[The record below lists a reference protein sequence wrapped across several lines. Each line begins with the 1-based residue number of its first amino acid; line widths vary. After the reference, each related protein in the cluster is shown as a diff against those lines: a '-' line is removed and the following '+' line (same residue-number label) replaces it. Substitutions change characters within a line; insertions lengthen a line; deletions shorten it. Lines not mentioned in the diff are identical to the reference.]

1 VNEPLVSLE
10 KPPSPGPPHRADLP
24 LPVER
29 TLANGMRVI
38 AFAQRSA
45 PKAYAVPLISAQL
58 IFRGGASAEDETEAG
73 LATLTAT
80 LLTQGTATK
89 SAIEIAQAVDGLGAR
104 LDAAS
109 GYDASIV
116 SLTALTHVFPAA
128 FALFDEIVRQPSF
141 PPAEVE
147 RVRAKAIGDL
157 ALSYSNP
164 SALARFV
171 AQRVAFAAS
180 PYGHPVAGTAET
192 LAGLDRDRVVAFHA
206 QYFRPDNATLIV
218 GGDCAIDEAFALAER
233 QFGGWRA
240 SAAPLAVRAASDAPA
255 PRSRVTIVDKPDAG
269 RTAIIVGRVG
279 VARRAPNYAA
289 GVVATAVLSGYS
301 GRLNQEVRV
310 KRGLSYG
317 AGAQLIARREPG
329 LFLASTLVDHT
340 KVGEAV
346 AVILDTLRGLAST
359 APEPAE
365 LVTRKATISG
375 GFSRS
380 VETIDGITGVLGE
393 LALYDVPLTELG
405 DYLPEIEA
413 VEPAQVRQFAA
424 QTFEDPFVVLVG
436 DARHFGA
443 AIAAA
448 YSNVTTIPLAQLDLG
463 RSDAVLRLRSRQV
476 PDRA

>member
-1 VNEPLVSLE
+1 MTQPIATLE
-10 KPPSPGPPHRADLP
+10 KPPSPGAPHRAELP

-38 AFAQRSA
+38 AFPQRSA
-45 PKAYAVPLISAQL
+45 PKAYAVPLIAAQL
-58 IFRGGASAEDETEAG
+58 IVRGGASAESEAEAG
-73 LATLTAT
+73 LATLTT
-80 LLTQGTATK
+80 SLLTQGTATK
-89 SAIEIAQAVDGLGAR
+89 SAVEIAQAVDDLGAR

-116 SLTALTHVFPAA
+116 SLTALTHVFEKA

-157 ALSYSNP
+157 ALSYSSP

-171 AQRVAFAAS
+171 AQRVAFAAA
-180 PYGHPVAGTAET
+180 PYGHPVAGTADT
-192 LAGLDRDRVVAFHA
+192 LATLDRERVAAFHA
-206 QYFRPDNATLIV
+206 RYFRPDNATLIV
-218 GGDCAIDEAFALAER
+218 GGDCDPKEAFALAER

-240 SAAPLAVRAASDAPA
+240 PATLLPAPA
-255 PRSRVTIVDKPDAG
+255 PFTAPPPKSRVVIVDKPDAG

-279 VARRAPNYAA
+279 VARRAPTYAA

-329 LFLASTLVDHT
+329 MFLASTLVDHT
-340 KVGEAV
+340 KVAEAT
-346 AVILDTLRGLAST
+346 AVMLDTLHGLAAT
-359 APEPAE
+359 PPEATE

-380 VETIDGITGVLGE
+380 IETIDGIAGVLGE
-393 LALYDVPLTELG
+393 LALYNVPLSELG

-413 VEPAQVRQFAA
+413 VDPAMVQRFAA
-424 QTFEDPFVVLVG
+424 ATFDDLFVVLVG
-436 DARHFGA
+436 DARIFGE
-443 AIAAA
+443 AIAATYA
-448 YSNVTTIPLAQLDLG
+448 NVTTIPLTDLDLG
-463 RSDAVLRLRSRQV
+463 QPNATKT
-476 PDRA
+476 

>member
-1 VNEPLVSLE
+1 VTQPLPTLE
-10 KPPSPGPPHRADLP
+10 KPPSPGAPHRADLP

-58 IFRGGASAEDETEAG
+58 IFRGGASAENEAEAG

-89 SAIEIAQAVDGLGAR
+89 SAVEIAQAVDGLGAR

-116 SLTALTHVFPAA
+116 SLTALTHVFPNA
-128 FALFDEIVRQPSF
+128 FALFDEIVRQPAF

-171 AQRVAFAAS
+171 AQRVAFASS

-192 LAGLDRDRVVAFHA
+192 LAVLDRERVTAFHA
-206 QYFRPDNATLIV
+206 KYFRPDNATLIV
-218 GGDCAIDEAFALAER
+218 GGDCAPEEAFALAER
-233 QFGGWRA
+233 QFGGWQ
-240 SAAPLAVRAASDAPA
+240 APPVPLPVLAESVAPA
-255 PRSRVTIVDKPDAG
+255 PRSRVVIVDKPDAG
-269 RTAIIVGRVG
+269 RTAIIAGRVG
-279 VARRAPNYAA
+279 VARRAKNYAA

-340 KVGEAV
+340 KVSEATGV
-346 AVILDTLRGLAST
+346 VLETLRGLAASPPQAT
-359 APEPAE
+359 E

-393 LALYDVPLTELG
+393 LALYDVPLSELRN
-405 DYLPEIEA
+405 YLPEIEA
-413 VEPAQVRQFAA
+413 VDPEMVQRFAA
-424 QTFEDPFVVLVG
+424 DTFEDLFVVLVG
-436 DARHFGA
+436 DARHFRA
-443 AIAAA
+443 AIEAA
-448 YSNVTTIPLAQLDLG
+448 YSNVTTIPLADLDLG
-463 RSDAVLRLRSRQV
+463 SPDARRR
-476 PDRA
+476 

>member
-1 VNEPLVSLE
+1 
-10 KPPSPGPPHRADLP
+10 
-24 LPVER
+24 
-29 TLANGMRVI
+29 MRVI

-89 SAIEIAQAVDGLGAR
+89 SAVEIAQAVDGLGAR

-192 LAGLDRDRVVAFHA
+192 LA
-206 QYFRPDNATLIV
+206 
-218 GGDCAIDEAFALAER
+218 
-233 QFGGWRA
+233 
-240 SAAPLAVRAASDAPA
+240 A
-255 PRSRVTIVDKPDAG
+255 PRSRS
-269 RTAIIVGRVG
+269 RRRVSRDNIS
-279 VARRAPNYAA
+279 APTTRR
-289 GVVATAVLSGYS
+289 
-301 GRLNQEVRV
+301 
-310 KRGLSYG
+310 
-317 AGAQLIARREPG
+317 
-329 LFLASTLVDHT
+329 
-340 KVGEAV
+340 
-346 AVILDTLRGLAST
+346 
-359 APEPAE
+359 
-365 LVTRKATISG
+365 
-375 GFSRS
+375 
-380 VETIDGITGVLGE
+380 
-393 LALYDVPLTELG
+393 
-405 DYLPEIEA
+405 
-413 VEPAQVRQFAA
+413 
-424 QTFEDPFVVLVG
+424 
-436 DARHFGA
+436 
-443 AIAAA
+443 
-448 YSNVTTIPLAQLDLG
+448 
-463 RSDAVLRLRSRQV
+463 
-476 PDRA
+476 

>member
-1 VNEPLVSLE
+1 VTQPLPTLE
-10 KPPSPGPPHRADLP
+10 KPPSPGAPHRAELP

-58 IFRGGASAEDETEAG
+58 IFRGGASAEEETEAG
-73 LATLTAT
+73 LATLTST

-89 SAIEIAQAVDGLGAR
+89 SAVEIAQAVDGLGAR

-128 FALFDEIVRQPSF
+128 FALFDEIVRRPSF

-171 AQRVAFAAS
+171 AQRVAFASS
-180 PYGHPVAGTAET
+180 PYGHPVSGTAET
-192 LAGLDRDRVVAFHA
+192 LAGLDRERVVAFHA
-206 QYFRPDNATLIV
+206 KHFRPDNATLIV
-218 GGDCAIDEAFALAER
+218 GGDCAPEEAFVLAER
-233 QFGGWRA
+233 QFGGWH
-240 SAAPLAVRAASDAPA
+240 APA
-255 PRSRVTIVDKPDAG
+255 TPLPVLAPFTAPPPGARVVIVDKPDAG
-269 RTAIIVGRVG
+269 RTAVIAGRVG
-279 VARRAPNYAA
+279 VARRAKNYPA

-329 LFLASTLVDHT
+329 MFLASTLVDHT
-340 KVGEAV
+340 KVEEAV
-346 AVILDTLRGLAST
+346 GVILDTLHGLAAA
-359 APEPAE
+359 APEAAE

-380 VETIDGITGVLGE
+380 IETIDGITGVLGE
-393 LALYDVPLTELG
+393 LALYDVPLTELAN
-405 DYLPEIEA
+405 YLPEIEA
-413 VEPAQVRQFAA
+413 VDPAMVQRFAA
-424 QTFEDPFVVLVG
+424 ESFNDLFIVLVG
-436 DARHFGA
+436 DARIFGA

-448 YSNVTTIPLAQLDLG
+448 YANVTTIPLAQLDLG
-463 RSDAVLRLRSRQV
+463 RPDAV
-476 PDRA
+476 RAT

>member
-1 VNEPLVSLE
+1 MTQPIAALE
-10 KPPSPGPPHRADLP
+10 KPPSPGAPHRADLP

-29 TLANGMRVI
+29 TLANGLRVI
-38 AFAQRSA
+38 AFPQRSA
-45 PKAYAVPLISAQL
+45 PKAYAVPIIAAQL
-58 IFRGGASAEDETEAG
+58 IVGGGAAAETEAEAG
-73 LATLTAT
+73 LATLTTT
-80 LLTQGTATK
+80 LLTQGAGRR
-89 SAIEIAQAVDGLGAR
+89 SAVEFAQAIDGLGAR

-141 PPAEVE
+141 PQAEVE

-157 ALSYSNP
+157 ALSYSSP

-192 LAGLDRDRVVAFHA
+192 LSTLDRDRIVAFHA
-206 QYFRPDNATLIV
+206 RYFRPDNATLIV
-218 GGDCAIDEAFALAER
+218 GGDCVPAEAFALAER

-240 SAAPLAVRAASDAPA
+240 PAEPLSVAAPFIT
-255 PRSRVTIVDKPDAG
+255 PRPQSLVVIVDKPDAG
-269 RTAIIVGRVG
+269 RTAIVAGRVG
-279 VARRAPNYAA
+279 IARRAPNYAA

-340 KVGEAV
+340 KVEEAV
-346 AVILDTLRGLAST
+346 TVMLDSLHGLAA
-359 APEPAE
+359 APPEATE

-380 VETIDGITGVLGE
+380 IETIDGITGVLGE
-393 LALYDVPLTELG
+393 LALYGVPLTELG

-413 VEPAQVRQFAA
+413 VDGAMVQRFAA
-424 QTFEDPFVVLVG
+424 ETFEDLFVVLVG
-436 DARHFGA
+436 DARIFGE
-443 AIAAA
+443 AIRA
-448 YSNVTTIPLAQLDLG
+448 SHPNVRTIPLARLDL
-463 RSDAVLRLRSRQV
+463 SQPNAEAVSE
-476 PDRA
+476 RA